1 MTTDFWSITW
11 NTVKRY
17 MLCTEKG
24 LKIEETMNNPLQP
37 SGLQIWTC
45 YMYSLE
51 RWGSYSRK
59 TISLQI
65 GLFPQV
71 DNHSGL
77 WSHKIKHSCVKSRHT
92 SVQTDMMKFTT
103 SMTML
108 VCVAYTINIAILKIW
123 QKSSSFIFD
132 ITCNN
137 NNKKFNDPFIAGG
150 QSVKTKW

>member
-71 DNHSGL
+71 DNHSGRR
-77 WSHKIKHSCVKSRHT
+77 SHKIKHSCVKSRHT

-108 VCVAYTINIAILKIW
+108 VCVAYYQDCHLEVMAKNLPLSYLISHVTTIIRSLMIH
-123 QKSSSFIFD
+123 SSREV
-132 ITCNN
+132 
-137 NNKKFNDPFIAGG
+137 GR
-150 QSVKTKW
+150 